1 MILPLPSPQYEIIP
15 KILQKFSPK
24 NPTLTN
30 DRHIDEMKSEGALDR
45 NKIATVF
52 NGRFFE
58 A

>member
-30 DRHIDEMKSEGALDR
+30 DRHIDEMKSEGALDS
-45 NKIATVF
+45 K
-52 NGRFFE
+52 
-58 A
+58 